1 MDVYE
6 KIKAEGLRI
15 REYCN
20 PDWPFTT
27 AVQTGN
33 ILFVSG
39 HTPTLDGVP
48 QYHGCTG
55 RDVDLETAQ
64 KAGILC
70 LENCLG
76 TMNRA
81 LGDLN
86 RVKKIVKLNGFV
98 ASDPS
103 FSGQAQVMNP
113 VSEKL
118 NAIFGNKHARAALG
132 VMQLPGNVPV
142 EVEMIVEVE

>member
-39 HTPTLDGVP
+39 HTPTLDRA
-48 QYHGCTG
+48 YRYILDCLFMD
-55 RDVDLETAQ
+55 RLDDVQRFLKDNKLEP
-64 KAGILC
+64 LS
-70 LENCLG
+70 
-76 TMNRA
+76 M
-81 LGDLN
+81 
-86 RVKKIVKLNGFV
+86 
-98 ASDPS
+98 ASL
-103 FSGQAQVMNP
+103 AY
-113 VSEKL
+113 
-118 NAIFGNKHARAALG
+118 
-132 VMQLPGNVPV
+132 
-142 EVEMIVEVE
+142 